1 MPSTELLH
9 SPAPTVPASPA
20 LTPPRLVPALP
31 ALTPPRPAPAS
42 PIVEIVI
49 PVHNEEHILAG
60 SVRTLHRFMCEHIRV
75 AFRITVA
82 DNASTDGT
90 LAEAHALAAELDEVH
105 VLHLARKG
113 RGGALRES
121 WLRSEAE
128 VVAYM
133 DVDLSTDLGALGA
146 LLGPLL
152 AGQADLAIGTRLA
165 PGAEVDRGLKRE
177 LISRTYN
184 ILLRLLLDVS
194 FSDAQCGFK
203 AARRDVLEPL
213 LAEVQDDG
221 WFFDTELLHL
231 AQRSKLSI
239 HEVPVRWTDDTD
251 SRVAITRTAL
261 EDLRGIRRLRR
272 ADRRLRTGASGRA
285 ALSTPATVRARS
297 CP

>member
-1 MPSTELLH
+1 MTTATISQGTPEPRAGDDLEPLEATVAT
-9 SPAPTVPASPA
+9 PATHPVLDVVVP
-20 LTPPRLVPALP
+20 VF
-31 ALTPPRPAPAS
+31 
-42 PIVEIVI
+42 
-49 PVHNEEHILAG
+49 NEEAQLETT
-60 SVRTLHRFMCEHIRV
+60 VRRLDEHLRRH
-75 AFRITVA
+75 FPYSYRITVA

-90 LAEAHALAAELDEVH
+90 LAQARALAAELDEVH

-121 WLRSEAE
+121 WLRSEAD

-133 DVDLSTDLGALGA
+133 DVDLSTDLAALGA

-177 LISRTYN
+177 LISRSYN

-239 HEVPVRWTDDTD
+239 REVPVRWTDDTD

-272 ADRRLRTGASGRA
+272 ADRRLRTGAGGRA

>member
-1 MPSTELLH
+1 MSSTELLH
-9 SPAPTVPASPA
+9 STAPTAPASPA
-20 LTPPRLVPALP
+20 LTPPRLAPALP
-31 ALTPPRPAPAS
+31 TLTPPRLAPAS
-42 PIVEIVI
+42 PIVEIVL
-49 PVHNEEHILAG
+49 PVHNEEHVLAG
-60 SVRTLHRFMCEHIRV
+60 SVQTLHRFMREHIRV

-90 LAEAHALAAELDEVH
+90 LAQARALAAELEEVH
-105 VLHLARKG
+105 VLHLDRKG

-121 WLRSEAE
+121 WLRSEAD

-133 DVDLSTDLGALGA
+133 DVDLSTDLAALGA

-177 LISRTYN
+177 VISRSYN

-239 HEVPVRWTDDTD
+239 HEVPVRWTDDPD
-251 SRVAITRTAL
+251 SRVAIARTAL

-272 ADRRLRTGASGRA
+272 ADRRLRTGAGGRA